1 MDKDYAEALLQLYIS
16 SMPSKPVD
24 WKLPPML
31 LQNAGTVLL
40 LKNGVEGFCEI
51 SDDADQKEIKS
62 VLESTIFGSPRAHK
76 MDMYLWKLGLL
87 QLN

>member
-1 MDKDYAEALLQLYIS
+1 
-16 SMPSKPVD
+16 MPPKPVD

-31 LQNAGTVLL
+31 LQNAGRVLL
-40 LKNGVEGFCEI
+40 LKNGVEGFCGV
-51 SDDADQKEIKS
+51 SDDAIKS

-76 MDMYLWKLGLL
+76 MDMYLWKLGMA